1 MTEPVI
7 ETIVYDFQTPGGWT
21 EEFAPAPR
29 RVPATGVVV
38 DLCEEDEKRSSF
50 AAHEVEAMLDEL
62 DEARWA
68 ASFAKSPDV
77 LERLAAEAEQED
89 RAGLTEALDPDS
101 L

>member
-7 ETIVYDFQTPGGWT
+7 ETVVYDFQTPDGWT

-29 RVPATGVVV
+29 RVPVTGVVV
-38 DLCEEDEKRSSF
+38 DLCGAGEERSSF

-77 LERLAAEAEQED
+77 LERLAAESGFPLARE
-89 RAGLTEALDPDS
+89 
-101 L
+101 

>member
-7 ETIVYDFQTPGGWT
+7 ETVVYDFQTPDGWT

-29 RVPATGVVV
+29 RVPVTGEVV
-38 DLCEEDEKRSSF
+38 DLCGAGEERSSF

-89 RAGLTEALDPDS
+89 RAGLTEAFDPDPP
-101 L
+101 

>member
-7 ETIVYDFQTPGGWT
+7 ETVVHDFQTPDDWT

-29 RVPATGVVV
+29 RVPVTGVVV
-38 DLCEEDEKRSSF
+38 DLCEVGEERSSF

-77 LERLAAEAEQED
+77 LERLTAEAEQED
-89 RAGLTEALDPDS
+89 RAGLTEALDPDPP
-101 L
+101 

>member
-1 MTEPVI
+1 MATVSKLDENRWQVHMGSRTKSEVTI
-7 ETIVYDFQTPGGWT
+7 EVHMSRAMA
-21 EEFAPAPR
+21 EFAAR
-29 RVPATGVVV
+29 
-38 DLCEEDEKRSSF
+38 
-50 AAHEVEAMLDEL
+50 EVEAMLDEL

>member
-7 ETIVYDFQTPGGWT
+7 ETVVYDFQTPDGWT

-29 RVPATGVVV
+29 RVPVTGAVV
-38 DLCEEDEKRSSF
+38 DLCGAGEERSSF
-50 AAHEVEAMLDEL
+50 ATHEVEAMLDEL

-89 RAGLTEALDPDS
+89 RAGLTEAFDPDPP
-101 L
+101 